1 MKQFIKDQQVVF
13 SNFLGKSVQITF
25 GPHSFTTVLESVE
38 LARVGQMK
46 NKPEMRVRG
55 GKNYTP
61 PCMLLK
67 CTDGNLYFIIEDIK
81 IFMTTRGI
89 TINTEGT
96 NVRIELV

>member
-1 MKQFIKDQQVVF
+1 MKQFIKDQQIVF

-46 NKPEMRVRG
+46 NKPEMRIRD

-67 CTDGNLYFIIEDIK
+67 CSDGDLYFVIEDTK
-81 IFMTTRGI
+81 IIMTTLGI
-89 TINTEGT
+89 TIHTQDVD
-96 NVRIELV
+96 VRIE